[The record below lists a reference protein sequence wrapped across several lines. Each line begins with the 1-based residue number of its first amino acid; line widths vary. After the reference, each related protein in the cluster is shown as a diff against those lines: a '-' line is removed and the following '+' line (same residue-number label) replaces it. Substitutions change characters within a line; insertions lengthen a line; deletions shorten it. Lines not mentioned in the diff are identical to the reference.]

1 MVDISNKRKIVAVI
15 IAAVVF
21 TVVAEGLNLLAER
34 GLQKA
39 PGDTMASPAGE
50 FSPEAV
56 RPGEIFGV
64 WTVRENKIRTK
75 EIPDATGSIQKGL
88 DGAVS
93 FSGSLDV
100 RGRYVFNDLS
110 GGVLLYPDK
119 EFWPYLPRVKGDG
132 EQEEP
137 VIALFGTLTDLTYG
151 SEGRIAVTITDLAY
165 QKVFCAACDA
175 WNGWYVEKPLSTF
188 AIRE

>member
-1 MVDISNKRKIVAVI
+1 MLDISDKRKIVAVI

-34 GLQKA
+34 GLQKV
-39 PGDTMASPAGE
+39 PSDTMASPAGE
-50 FSPEAV
+50 VSLETV
-56 RPGEIFGV
+56 RAGETFGV
-64 WTVRENKIRTK
+64 WTVRENKLRTK
-75 EIPDATGSIQKGL
+75 EIPDATGKIWKGL
-88 DGAVS
+88 DGTVS
-93 FSGSLDV
+93 FDGSLDV

-119 EFWPYLPRVKGDG
+119 EFWPYLPRIKGIE
-132 EQEEP
+132 EQEAP

-175 WNGWYVEKPLSTF
+175 WNGWYVAKPLSTV